1 MVDNITE
8 EIRAIRHALAEQC
21 ENDIDRIFEKLQ
33 AIAISSGRLYVSRP
47 MRPVTGT
54 AVTEQAGLADRSTL
68 R

>member
-33 AIAISSGRLYVSRP
+33 AIAFSSGRNYVSLP
-47 MRPVTGT
+47 MRPVTGK
-54 AVTEQAGLADRSTL
+54 AVAEQDGPAERSTV